1 MPISGTTCAAT
12 AWASTP
18 CLPFIETLHTAAVR
32 NVALV
37 DFAGGLSRWL
47 PNFYTRHTTT
57 KRKHY
62 ADQLAKGRYTLQR
75 LALADYLDDV
85 HKKQVI
91 DAADEAGS
99 DSEFDLVPGDGKSSV
114 LDDTITTVQSIEQPR
129 AGQEQPLDDG
139 IFGPF
144 DDITAS
150 PCDSP
155 FTSITMR
162 SERLARG
169 GGSEPLASTPR
180 QSQHG
185 DFTPSIMSRANTS
198 RTLSGR
204 AGKLTPLQ
212 PRLEH
217 ATLRGRIRGT
227 LWKKALE
234 ALKTVLNEHN
244 VVALVVKNAELKL

>member
-1 MPISGTTCAAT
+1 MPISGTTCVAA
-12 AWASTP
+12 ACPSTP
-18 CLPFIETLHTAAVR
+18 CLPGTSSKTLYTAAVR

-47 PNFYTRHTTT
+47 PDYYTRHTTA

-62 ADQLAKGRYTLQR
+62 AGQPAKGTYTLQR
-75 LALADYLDDV
+75 LALVDYLDDV
-85 HKKQVI
+85 HNKQVTE
-91 DAADEAGS
+91 AADEAGS
-99 DSEFDLVPGDGKSSV
+99 DGESDFVQGDGESSV
-114 LDDTITTVQSIEQPR
+114 SDDTITKVQSIEQPR
-129 AGQEQPLDDG
+129 AGQEQPLHDEPLIDG
-139 IFGPF
+139 GILGLF
-144 DDITAS
+144 DDIPAS

-155 FTSITMR
+155 FTNITMR

-180 QSQHG
+180 QSHHG
-185 DFTPSIMSRANTS
+185 DSTPSTMSRANTS

-217 ATLRGRIRGT
+217 ATLRGRI
-227 LWKKALE
+227 
-234 ALKTVLNEHN
+234 
-244 VVALVVKNAELKL
+244 